1 VDITT
6 DVGATGAGPARW
18 TRPPL
23 GPRTLTILFCV
34 ANLILVGIP
43 VGRALAGYGLH
54 KDYQLW
60 YGVGRLVLSGGD
72 LYSADASGRFFF
84 LYPPFAALLLAPLSL
99 GGRVFAVACVCLTTV
114 VGWWAAA
121 RLSDRLSGLVGP
133 KPWWVAALP
142 SIVSLPFIWDMFDLG
157 QPNLMLLAIMLAG
170 LFLLQGGRQGSAGAM
185 FGMAAALKAFPIA
198 ILPYLIWR
206 RRWVSAGSMI
216 LVTVACL
223 FLVPAPF
230 RGFERNLAEVKTWA
244 QGMVFSA
251 SQKGFGQRP
260 EQNWS
265 WKNDSLIAVTHR
277 FVRPVN
283 AEAEDPKAP
292 PLYVNVLNL
301 SYDQA
306 NWVVLGLAGLLGLG
320 FVAAMPAERRRT
332 PASDAAE
339 FAILIAL
346 MTIASPLARA
356 YYFVWLLFPFTLLIY
371 RAALDPERKVRRIAG
386 GAMAAS
392 LVLFTLGAG
401 AVKPHLLPALGA
413 MLWATLVVIAALA
426 WLMRRSAK
434 PAEPPAP
441 AGA

>member
-1 VDITT
+1 
-6 DVGATGAGPARW
+6 
-18 TRPPL
+18 
-23 GPRTLTILFCV
+23 
-34 ANLILVGIP
+34 
-43 VGRALAGYGLH
+43 
-54 KDYQLW
+54 
-60 YGVGRLVLSGGD
+60 
-72 LYSADASGRFFF
+72 
-84 LYPPFAALLLAPLSL
+84 
-99 GGRVFAVACVCLTTV
+99 
-114 VGWWAAA
+114 
-121 RLSDRLSGLVGP
+121 
-133 KPWWVAALP
+133 
-142 SIVSLPFIWDMFDLG
+142 PFIWDMFDLG
-157 QPNLMLLAIMLAG
+157 QPNLMLLAIVLAG

-301 SYDQA
+301 SYDQ
-306 NWVVLGLAGLLGLG
+306 
-320 FVAAMPAERRRT
+320 
-332 PASDAAE
+332 
-339 FAILIAL
+339 
-346 MTIASPLARA
+346 
-356 YYFVWLLFPFTLLIY
+356 
-371 RAALDPERKVRRIAG
+371 
-386 GAMAAS
+386 
-392 LVLFTLGAG
+392 
-401 AVKPHLLPALGA
+401 
-413 MLWATLVVIAALA
+413 
-426 WLMRRSAK
+426 
-434 PAEPPAP
+434 
-441 AGA
+441 